1 MSEYVGDMTFKAWN
15 ETGENTDEDWAQRGV
30 DSGRLSR
37 AALSFLNKD
46 DRELA
51 AWFDEQAADPDFCGD
66 IFDLVEAMTHEA
78 NRLEAGVKVF
88 KGACA
93 RIIVVAERYIGEEQ
107 VGRHG

>member
-1 MSEYVGDMTFKAWN
+1 M
-15 ETGENTDEDWAQRGV
+15 
-30 DSGRLSR
+30 SR

-51 AWFDEQAADPDFCGD
+51 AWFEEHADDEGFCD
-66 IFDLVEAMTHEA
+66 NIFDLVDSMTHEA

-107 VGRHG
+107 VEAAE